1 MTSKRKPLDRALE
14 ERFLKGE
21 AQPASSTPPPPA
33 AQTSST
39 SKSPWDDLQPIEREA
54 TVRLN
59 VDIAV
64 SLNDKLAEKAR
75 QLRKPKTELVR
86 RLLEWALEHSIE

>member
-1 MTSKRKPLDRALE
+1 MTSKRKPLDRTLE

-21 AQPASSTPPPPA
+21 PTP
-33 AQTSST
+33 T
-39 SKSPWDDLQPIEREA
+39 SKEKAPTSQPNPKPKNPWADLQPIEREA

-86 RLLEWALEHSIE
+86 HLLEWALEHSNE

>member
-21 AQPASSTPPPPA
+21 STPNSKVTVPKP
-33 AQTSST
+33 QTNPT
-39 SKSPWDDLQPIEREA
+39 SISPWDDLQPVEREA

-59 VDIAV
+59 VDIAI

-86 RLLEWALEHSIE
+86 HLLEWALEHSIE

>member
-21 AQPASSTPPPPA
+21 SAPNGEVKPPTS
-33 AQTSST
+33 QTNPKL
-39 SKSPWDDLQPIEREA
+39 KSPWDNLQPIEREA

-86 RLLEWALEHSIE
+86 HLLEWALEYSNE